1 MKVDKSFDDFFCSIG
16 IGIVGSTVIVSVGKA
31 VSPYYFIAL
40 ILFLLVSI
48 GMDKFYQLQLKKSEI
63 SRLSKIQ

>member
-16 IGIVGSTVIVSVGKA
+16 IGIVGSTVLVSVGKA

-40 ILFLLVSI
+40 ILFLVASI
-48 GMDKFYQLQLKKSEI
+48 GMDKFFNCNAK
-63 SRLSKIQ
+63 RVGFPGLSKIQ